1 MRQTDR
7 HTFFFTKADVFS
19 NWHPS
24 WFTVRG
30 IRFNCVEG
38 GMEADAPPSME
49 WVVSRRAEGR
59 PLRLSPQLFQGS
71 MIAFQG

>member
-1 MRQTDR
+1 MRKTDK

-38 GMEADAPPSME
+38 GMEADAPPAR
-49 WVVSRRAEGR
+49 SRLYPGGLRAG
-59 PLRLSPQLFQGS
+59 L
-71 MIAFQG
+71 